1 MLLDFALPEHDRKLI
16 PEGRLSGPMPWVIAI
31 MLFLTLLVAAA
42 GLTLAEAAR
51 QGGQDLARHVTVQ
64 IIEADPAQRAEQRAA
79 VTRTLRKLDS
89 IAEVKPVPD
98 AQVRALLEPWLGTGV
113 IDADVP
119 VPALVDV
126 RFGSA
131 PTAETLTR
139 VQSTLRSV
147 APNIR
152 VDSHSSWMAPFF
164 ELMRALLWL
173 AAAMFLL
180 LLVATSAVVILAVR
194 STLNT
199 HRETIEIMHLMGGTD
214 IQAARLFQR
223 RVALDALL
231 GGIVGFIVAAV
242 VIIAVGD
249 RFAAVEPGLLSGA
262 HFAQRKG
269 TRRVG
274 PAHGLCSKR
283 IARQPCAGGQC
294 PKPRHRCP
302 RCSH

>member
-1 MLLDFALPEHDRKLI
+1 MLLDFALPAHDRKLI

-31 MLFLTLLVAAA
+31 MLFLTLLVAAG

-51 QGGQDLARHVTVQ
+51 QGGQDLARQVTVQ
-64 IIEADPAQRAEQRAA
+64 IIESDPAQRAAQRAV
-79 VTRTLRKLDS
+79 VTRALRKLDS

-113 IDADVP
+113 MDADVP

-126 RFGSA
+126 RFASE
-131 PTAETLTR
+131 PTTETLTR
-139 VQSTLRSV
+139 LQSTLRSV

-152 VDSHSSWMAPFF
+152 VDSHSSWMASFF

-173 AAAMFLL
+173 AAAVFLL

-199 HRETIEIMHLMGGTD
+199 HRETIEIMHMMGGTD

-242 VIIAVGD
+242 VIITVGG

-262 HFAQRKG
+262 HFPYYGWAVLALIPLAVMALAMLMARM
-269 TRRVG
+269 TVIS
-274 PAHGLCSKR
+274 ALKR
-283 IARQPCAGGQC
+283 ML
-294 PKPRHRCP
+294 
-302 RCSH
+302 

>member
-31 MLFLTLLVAAA
+31 MLFLTLLVAAG

-51 QGGQDLARHVTVQ
+51 QGGQDLARQVTVQ
-64 IIEADPAQRAEQRAA
+64 IIESDPAQRAAQRAE
-79 VTRTLRKLDS
+79 VTRALRKLDS

-126 RFGSA
+126 RFASE

-139 VQSTLRSV
+139 LQAALRSV

-173 AAAMFLL
+173 AAAVFLL

-199 HRETIEIMHLMGGTD
+199 HRETIEIMHMMGGTD

-242 VIIAVGD
+242 VIITVGG
-249 RFAAVEPGLLSGA
+249 RFAAVEAGLLSGA
-262 HFAQRKG
+262 HFPYYGWAILALIPLAVMALAMLMARM
-269 TRRVG
+269 TVIS
-274 PAHGLCSKR
+274 ALKR
-283 IARQPCAGGQC
+283 ML
-294 PKPRHRCP
+294 
-302 RCSH
+302 

>member
-51 QGGQDLARHVTVQ
+51 QGGQDLARHVTIQ
-64 IIEADPAQRAEQRAA
+64 IIEADPAQRAAQRAA
-79 VTRTLRKLDS
+79 VTRALRKLDS

-126 RFGSA
+126 RFGSV

-139 VQSTLRSV
+139 LQSTLRSI

-173 AAAMFLL
+173 AAAVFLL

-199 HRETIEIMHLMGGTD
+199 HRETIEIMHMMGGTD
-214 IQAARLFQR
+214 VQAARLFQR

-242 VIIAVGD
+242 VIMTVGG

-262 HFAQRKG
+262 HFPYYGWAILALIPLAVMALAMLMARM
-269 TRRVG
+269 TVIS
-274 PAHGLCSKR
+274 ALKR
-283 IARQPCAGGQC
+283 IL
-294 PKPRHRCP
+294 
-302 RCSH
+302 

>member
-51 QGGQDLARHVTVQ
+51 QGGQDLARQVTVQ
-64 IIEADPAQRAEQRAA
+64 IIEANPAQRAAQRAA
-79 VTRTLRKLDS
+79 VTRALHKLDS

-126 RFGSA
+126 RFASV

-139 VQSTLRSV
+139 LQSTLRSV
-147 APNIR
+147 AANIR

-164 ELMRALLWL
+164 DLMRALLWL
-173 AAAMFLL
+173 AAAVFLL

-199 HRETIEIMHLMGGTD
+199 HRETIEIMHMMGGTD
-214 IQAARLFQR
+214 VQAARLFQR

-242 VIIAVGD
+242 VIMTVGN

-262 HFAQRKG
+262 HFPYYGWAILAFIPLAVMALAMLMARM
-269 TRRVG
+269 TVIS
-274 PAHGLCSKR
+274 ALKR
-283 IARQPCAGGQC
+283 IL
-294 PKPRHRCP
+294 
-302 RCSH
+302 

>member
-42 GLTLAEAAR
+42 GLTLADAAR
-51 QGGQDLARHVTVQ
+51 QGGQDLARHVTIQ
-64 IIEADPAQRAEQRAA
+64 IIEADPAQRAAQRAA

-126 RFGSA
+126 RFGSVPA
-131 PTAETLTR
+131 AETLTR
-139 VQSTLRSV
+139 LQSTLRSV

-199 HRETIEIMHLMGGTD
+199 HRETIEIMHMMGGTD
-214 IQAARLFQR
+214 VQAARLFQR

-242 VIIAVGD
+242 VIITVGG

-262 HFAQRKG
+262 HFPYYGWAILAFIPLAVMALAMLMARM
-269 TRRVG
+269 TVIS
-274 PAHGLCSKR
+274 ALKR
-283 IARQPCAGGQC
+283 IL
-294 PKPRHRCP
+294 
-302 RCSH
+302 

>member
-51 QGGQDLARHVTVQ
+51 QGGQDLARHVTIQ
-64 IIEADPAQRAEQRAA
+64 IIEADPAQRAAQRAA
-79 VTRTLRKLDS
+79 VTRALRKLDS

-126 RFGSA
+126 RFASV

-139 VQSTLRSV
+139 LQSTLRSV

-164 ELMRALLWL
+164 ELMRALIWL
-173 AAAMFLL
+173 AAAVFLL

-199 HRETIEIMHLMGGTD
+199 HRETIEIMHMMGGTD

-242 VIIAVGD
+242 VIITVGG

-262 HFAQRKG
+262 HFPYYGWAILALIPLAVMALAMLMARM
-269 TRRVG
+269 TVIS
-274 PAHGLCSKR
+274 ALKR
-283 IARQPCAGGQC
+283 IL
-294 PKPRHRCP
+294 
-302 RCSH
+302 

>member
-64 IIEADPAQRAEQRAA
+64 IIEADPAQRAAQRAA
-79 VTRTLRKLDS
+79 VTRALRKLDS

-98 AQVRALLEPWLGTGV
+98 ADVRALLEPWLGTGV

-126 RFGSA
+126 RFGSV
-131 PTAETLTR
+131 PTAETITR
-139 VQSTLRSV
+139 LQSTLRSV

-199 HRETIEIMHLMGGTD
+199 HRETIEIMHMMGGTD
-214 IQAARLFQR
+214 VQAARLFQR

-242 VIIAVGD
+242 VIITVGG

-262 HFAQRKG
+262 HFPYYGWAILAFIPLAVMALAMLMARM
-269 TRRVG
+269 TVIS
-274 PAHGLCSKR
+274 ALKR
-283 IARQPCAGGQC
+283 IL
-294 PKPRHRCP
+294 
-302 RCSH
+302 

>member
-1 MLLDFALPEHDRKLI
+1 MLLDFALPAHDRKLI

-31 MLFLTLLVAAA
+31 MLFLTLLVAAG

-51 QGGQDLARHVTVQ
+51 QGGQDLARQVTVQ
-64 IIEADPAQRAEQRAA
+64 IIESDPAQRAAQRAA

-126 RFGSA
+126 RFASE
-131 PTAETLTR
+131 PTAETLANL
-139 VQSTLRSV
+139 QSTLRSV

-164 ELMRALLWL
+164 DLMRALLWL
-173 AAAMFLL
+173 AAAVFLL

-199 HRETIEIMHLMGGTD
+199 HRETIEIMHMMGGTD

-242 VIIAVGD
+242 VIITVGG

-262 HFAQRKG
+262 HFPYYGWAILALIPLAVMALAMLMARM
-269 TRRVG
+269 TVIS
-274 PAHGLCSKR
+274 ALKR
-283 IARQPCAGGQC
+283 ML
-294 PKPRHRCP
+294 
-302 RCSH
+302 

>member
-1 MLLDFALPEHDRKLI
+1 MLLDFALPAHDRKLI

-31 MLFLTLLVAAA
+31 MLFLTLLVAAG

-51 QGGQDLARHVTVQ
+51 QGGQDLARQVTVQ
-64 IIEADPAQRAEQRAA
+64 IIESDPAQRAAQRAA
-79 VTRTLRKLDS
+79 VTRALRKLDS

-126 RFGSA
+126 RFASE

-139 VQSTLRSV
+139 LQSTLRSV

-164 ELMRALLWL
+164 DLMRALLWL
-173 AAAMFLL
+173 AAAVFLL

-199 HRETIEIMHLMGGTD
+199 HRETIEIMHMMGGTD

-231 GGIVGFIVAAV
+231 GGIIGFIVAAF
-242 VIIAVGD
+242 VIITVGG

-262 HFAQRKG
+262 HFPYYGWAILALIPLAVMALAMLMARM
-269 TRRVG
+269 TVIS
-274 PAHGLCSKR
+274 ALKR
-283 IARQPCAGGQC
+283 ML
-294 PKPRHRCP
+294 
-302 RCSH
+302 

>member
-1 MLLDFALPEHDRKLI
+1 MLLDFALPAHDRKLI
-16 PEGRLSGPMPWVIAI
+16 PEGRLSGPMPWVMAI
-31 MLFLTLLVAAA
+31 MLFLTLLVAAG
-42 GLTLAEAAR
+42 GLTLTEAAR
-51 QGGQDLARHVTVQ
+51 QGGQDLARQVTVQ
-64 IIEADPAQRAEQRAA
+64 IIESDPAQRAAQRAA
-79 VTRTLRKLDS
+79 VTRALRKLDS

-98 AQVRALLEPWLGTGV
+98 ADVRDLLEPWLGTGV

-126 RFGSA
+126 RFASK
-131 PTAETLTR
+131 PTAETLPR
-139 VQSTLRSV
+139 LQSALRSV

-173 AAAMFLL
+173 AAAVFLL

-214 IQAARLFQR
+214 VQAARLFQR

-242 VIIAVGD
+242 VIMTVGG

-262 HFAQRKG
+262 HFPYYGWAILALIPLAVMALAMLMARM
-269 TRRVG
+269 TVIS
-274 PAHGLCSKR
+274 ALKR
-283 IARQPCAGGQC
+283 ML
-294 PKPRHRCP
+294 
-302 RCSH
+302 

>member
-64 IIEADPAQRAEQRAA
+64 IIEADPAQRAAQRAA
-79 VTRTLRKLDS
+79 VTRALRKLDS

-126 RFGSA
+126 RFGSV

-139 VQSTLRSV
+139 LQSTLRSV

-164 ELMRALLWL
+164 DLMRALLWL
-173 AAAMFLL
+173 AAAVFLL

-199 HRETIEIMHLMGGTD
+199 HRETIEIMHMMGGTD
-214 IQAARLFQR
+214 VQAARLFQR

-242 VIIAVGD
+242 VIMTVGG

-262 HFAQRKG
+262 YFPYYGWAILAFIPLAVMALAMLMARM
-269 TRRVG
+269 TVIS
-274 PAHGLCSKR
+274 ALKR
-283 IARQPCAGGQC
+283 IL
-294 PKPRHRCP
+294 
-302 RCSH
+302 

>member
-1 MLLDFALPEHDRKLI
+1 MLLDFALPAHDRKLI

-31 MLFLTLLVAAA
+31 MLFLTLLVAAG

-51 QGGQDLARHVTVQ
+51 QGGQDLARQVTVQ
-64 IIEADPAQRAEQRAA
+64 IIESDPAQRAAQRAA
-79 VTRTLRKLDS
+79 VTRALRKLDS

-126 RFGSA
+126 RFASE
-131 PTAETLTR
+131 PTAETLANL
-139 VQSTLRSV
+139 QSTLRSV

-164 ELMRALLWL
+164 DLMRALLWL
-173 AAAMFLL
+173 AAAVFLL

-199 HRETIEIMHLMGGTD
+199 HRETIEIMHMMGGTD

-242 VIIAVGD
+242 VIMTVGG

-262 HFAQRKG
+262 HFPYYGWAILALIPLAVMALAMLMARM
-269 TRRVG
+269 TVIS
-274 PAHGLCSKR
+274 ALKR
-283 IARQPCAGGQC
+283 ML
-294 PKPRHRCP
+294 
-302 RCSH
+302 

>member
-1 MLLDFALPEHDRKLI
+1 MLLDFALPAHDRKLI

-31 MLFLTLLVAAA
+31 MLFLTLLVAAG

-51 QGGQDLARHVTVQ
+51 QGGQDLARQVTVQ
-64 IIEADPAQRAEQRAA
+64 IIESDPAQRATQRAA
-79 VTRTLRKLDS
+79 VTRALRKLDS

-126 RFGSA
+126 RFGSV

-139 VQSTLRSV
+139 LQSTLRSV

-164 ELMRALLWL
+164 DLMLALLWL
-173 AAAMFLL
+173 AALVFLL

-199 HRETIEIMHLMGGTD
+199 HRETIEIMHMMGGTD

-242 VIIAVGD
+242 VIITVGG

-262 HFAQRKG
+262 HFPYYGWAILALIPLAVMALAMLMARM
-269 TRRVG
+269 TVIS
-274 PAHGLCSKR
+274 ALKR
-283 IARQPCAGGQC
+283 ML
-294 PKPRHRCP
+294 
-302 RCSH
+302 

>member
-1 MLLDFALPEHDRKLI
+1 MLLDFALPAHDRKLI

-31 MLFLTLLVAAA
+31 MLFLTLLVAAG

-51 QGGQDLARHVTVQ
+51 QGGQDFARQVTVQ
-64 IIEADPAQRAEQRAA
+64 IIESDPAQRAAQRAA

-126 RFGSA
+126 RFASV
-131 PTAETLTR
+131 PTA
-139 VQSTLRSV
+139 
-147 APNIR
+147 
-152 VDSHSSWMAPFF
+152 
-164 ELMRALLWL
+164 
-173 AAAMFLL
+173 
-180 LLVATSAVVILAVR
+180 
-194 STLNT
+194 
-199 HRETIEIMHLMGGTD
+199 ETIEIMHMMGGTD

-231 GGIVGFIVAAV
+231 GGIVGFIVAAF
-242 VIIAVGD
+242 VIITVGG

-262 HFAQRKG
+262 HFPYYGWAVLALIPLAVMALAMLMARM
-269 TRRVG
+269 TVIS
-274 PAHGLCSKR
+274 ALKR
-283 IARQPCAGGQC
+283 ML
-294 PKPRHRCP
+294 
-302 RCSH
+302 

>member
-64 IIEADPAQRAEQRAA
+64 IIEADPAQRAAQRAA
-79 VTRTLRKLDS
+79 VTRALRKLDS

-98 AQVRALLEPWLGTGV
+98 ADVRALLEPWLGTGV

-126 RFGSA
+126 RFGSV
-131 PTAETLTR
+131 PTAETITR
-139 VQSTLRSV
+139 LQSTLRSV

-199 HRETIEIMHLMGGTD
+199 HRETIEIMHMMGGTD
-214 IQAARLFQR
+214 VQAARLFQR

-242 VIIAVGD
+242 VIMTVGG

-262 HFAQRKG
+262 HFPYYGWAILAFIPLAVMALAMLMARM
-269 TRRVG
+269 TVIS
-274 PAHGLCSKR
+274 ALKR
-283 IARQPCAGGQC
+283 II
-294 PKPRHRCP
+294 
-302 RCSH
+302 

>member
-1 MLLDFALPEHDRKLI
+1 MLLDFALPAHDRKLI

-31 MLFLTLLVAAA
+31 MLFLTLLVAAG

-51 QGGQDLARHVTVQ
+51 QGGQDLARQVTVQ
-64 IIEADPAQRAEQRAA
+64 IIESDPAQRAAQRAA

-113 IDADVP
+113 MDADVP

-126 RFGSA
+126 RFASV
-131 PTAETLTR
+131 PTAETLSR
-139 VQSTLRSV
+139 LQSTLRSV

-164 ELMRALLWL
+164 DLMRALLWL
-173 AAAMFLL
+173 AAAAFLL

-214 IQAARLFQR
+214 VQAARLFQR

-242 VIIAVGD
+242 VIIAVGG
-249 RFAAVEPGLLSGA
+249 RFAAVEAGLLSGA
-262 HFAQRKG
+262 HFPYYGWAILALIPLAVMALAMLMARM
-269 TRRVG
+269 TVIS
-274 PAHGLCSKR
+274 ALKR
-283 IARQPCAGGQC
+283 ML
-294 PKPRHRCP
+294 
-302 RCSH
+302 

>member
-51 QGGQDLARHVTVQ
+51 QGGQDLARQVTVQ
-64 IIEADPAQRAEQRAA
+64 IIEADPAQRAAQRAA

-126 RFGSA
+126 RFGSV
-131 PTAETLTR
+131 PTAETITR
-139 VQSTLRSV
+139 LQSTLRSV

-199 HRETIEIMHLMGGTD
+199 HRETIEIMHMMGGTD
-214 IQAARLFQR
+214 VQAARLFQR

-242 VIIAVGD
+242 VIITVGG

-262 HFAQRKG
+262 HFPYYGWAILAFIPLAVMALAMLMARM
-269 TRRVG
+269 TVIS
-274 PAHGLCSKR
+274 ALKR
-283 IARQPCAGGQC
+283 IL
-294 PKPRHRCP
+294 
-302 RCSH
+302 

>member
-64 IIEADPAQRAEQRAA
+64 IIEADPAQRAAQRAA

-126 RFGSA
+126 RFGSV

-139 VQSTLRSV
+139 LQSTLRSV

-199 HRETIEIMHLMGGTD
+199 HRETIEIMHMMGGTD
-214 IQAARLFQR
+214 VQAARLFQR

-242 VIIAVGD
+242 VIMTVGG
-249 RFAAVEPGLLSGA
+249 RFAAVEPGLLSDA
-262 HFAQRKG
+262 HFPYYGWAILAFIPLAVMALAMLMARM
-269 TRRVG
+269 TVIS
-274 PAHGLCSKR
+274 ALKR
-283 IARQPCAGGQC
+283 IL
-294 PKPRHRCP
+294 
-302 RCSH
+302 